1 VSEWTVSLADQA
13 EAEFLDL
20 PVGLQGK
27 FIPLFDIVEESGLL
41 KIPQKRRKN
50 FQGDKWELRFSAAEG
65 TASAL
70 YTVSG
75 KIITVLVVF
84 MKKKEQTP
92 RSLIKLAEKRSRE
105 V

>member
-1 VSEWTVSLADQA
+1 MSEWTVSLADQA
-13 EAEFLDL
+13 EAEILDL
-20 PVGLQGK
+20 PAGLQGK
-27 FIPLFDIVEESGLL
+27 FVSLFDMIEESGLL
-41 KIPQKRRKN
+41 NIPPKRRKHL
-50 FQGDKWELRFSAAEG
+50 QGDIWELRVSAAEG
-65 TASAL
+65 TARAL

-75 KIITVLVVF
+75 KIVTVLVVF